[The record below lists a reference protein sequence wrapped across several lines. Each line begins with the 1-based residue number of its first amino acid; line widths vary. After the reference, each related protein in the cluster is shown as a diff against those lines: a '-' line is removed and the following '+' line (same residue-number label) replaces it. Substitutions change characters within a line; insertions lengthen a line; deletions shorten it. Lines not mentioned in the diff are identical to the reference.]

1 MMTFLRT
8 LGNYLHRRSFWLRLG
23 AAVLAF
29 VVITHVLVLTLH
41 DMETYPGVDLRAKVV
56 GARLILRG
64 MNPYYDYRQEVLPD
78 HLRMLQADTYSP
90 VLLLIYAPLC
100 ELDWKVQ
107 RAVYFLIDWSALL
120 LCYVI
125 LSRAFPKHASRTALW
140 IGFVLLFV
148 ADFGFRF
155 HLERGQYYVEVAL
168 LTSLVAIALFRRSGS
183 WPGALPLALLVL
195 VRPTFVICFAG
206 ALFLRQ
212 FRHATKAI
220 VLCGLLFAAS
230 LPIVGLKD
238 WKNYVATVR
247 ANQSEMLADAY
258 AQGSQPATSSSKVLE
273 GVDFSRSLS
282 GPGYLADRTLIG
294 VARGSV
300 SPVLAGLV
308 HRVAPS
314 ARSLQRMNA
323 LCLLLALCFDLA
335 VMYFLSRGQRP
346 NLISIAFVFLAPLNA
361 EIFAPQHFGYCDVMI
376 CVPLLLIMAVY
387 LEKANLGGWSF
398 YVTILLIGAG
408 IPWLA
413 FHFDKH
419 VPLVSFSKYVAILA
433 VLNGAC
439 LKEGWQRRQ
448 WLRKCGPELTM
459 EMDRK
464 VPSLEHPRTESCDV
478 DCGRRESWCCWAV
491 REQ

>member
-1 MMTFLRT
+1 MVIFIRT
-8 LGNYLHRRSFWLRLG
+8 LGDYLHSRRSWLRLG
-23 AAVLAF
+23 AAMLTF
-29 VVITHVLVLTLH
+29 VVIAYVLVLTFH

-64 MNPYYDYRQEVLPD
+64 MNPYYDYRHEVLPD
-78 HLRMLQADTYSP
+78 HLRMLEANTYSP
-90 VLLLIYAPLC
+90 VLLLFYAPLC
-100 ELDWKVQ
+100 ELGWKVQ
-107 RAVYFLIDWSALL
+107 RAVYFLVDWSALL

-125 LSRAFPKHASRTALW
+125 LARAFPKRASRTALW
-140 IGFVLLFV
+140 IAFVLLFI
-148 ADFGFRF
+148 ADFSFRF

-168 LTSLVAIALFRRSGS
+168 LTSLVSISLFRRSIS
-183 WPGALPLALLVL
+183 WSGALPLALLML
-195 VRPTFVICFAG
+195 VRPTFVICIAG
-206 ALFLRQ
+206 VLFLRQ
-212 FRHATKAI
+212 FRYASKVV
-220 VLCGLLFAAS
+220 VLGGLLFAVL

-238 WKNYVATVR
+238 WKYYVATVR

-258 AQGSQPATSSSKVLE
+258 AQGSQQAARSSTKVLE

-300 SPVLAGLV
+300 SPALAGLV

-314 ARSLQRMNA
+314 VRSLQRMNA

-335 VMYFLSRGQRP
+335 VMYFLARGQSP
-346 NLISIAFVFLAPLNA
+346 DLISIAFVLLAPLNL

-376 CVPLLLIMAVY
+376 CAPLLLIMAAY
-387 LEKANLGGWSF
+387 LEKDNLGGWSF
-398 YVTILLIGAG
+398 YAAILLMGAG

-419 VPLVSFSKYVAILA
+419 VPLVSFSKYVVILT

-439 LKEGWQRRQ
+439 LSEGWKRRR
-448 WLRKCGPELTM
+448 WLSKRGPELAM
-459 EMDRK
+459 EMDGKGRG
-464 VPSLEHPRTESCDV
+464 
-478 DCGRRESWCCWAV
+478 CGA
-491 REQ
+491 QQ